1 MKSSKL
7 KILFFLSIFT
17 FTGFVFGLMF
27 SKSIN
32 MASALQSDGKD
43 EYKVLKTFTDV
54 IGLVEKNYVDKVD
67 IQALVEGAI
76 KGMLVVLDPH
86 TSYMNKELYKSLKE
100 ETAGEFGGLGIE
112 INVKDNLLTVVSPIE
127 DSPAFRAGIK
137 SGDQIIKIGDEF
149 AKNLGLEDA
158 VKKMRGPKGTTVKL
172 YIHRKGRKD
181 LLPVSIVRDVIKV
194 KSVRYRSLDS
204 NYGYIRLAQ
213 FQDNSSNEFYSA
225 LEKLSGKDGK
235 QLKGL
240 IVDVRNN
247 PGGLLN
253 EAIRI
258 ADLFLKEGV
267 VVYTE
272 GRLESQKQKYY
283 AHDDSNEPEYP
294 IILLVNEGS
303 ASASEIIAGALQD
316 HKRAL
321 ILGKQTFGKGSVQT
335 VLPMEDGDA
344 LRLTTALYYT
354 QSGRSIQAEGI
365 KPDIEVEL
373 KNIKEDDKKSGVLLP
388 RIKEKDLPGAI
399 KNPSKNNNVQPSV
412 EPPTKD
418 KEAGDEETEN
428 EVDAE
433 EPMTMKAIMEMKLED
448 LLKIDNQLDEAY
460 KLLKTWNTF
469 KDSQSNMPD
478 PKKVTESLKK

>member
-1 MKSSKL
+1 MRTSKL
-7 KILFFLSIFT
+7 KIVLLVLVTSAI
-17 FTGFVFGLMF
+17 GFAFGF
-27 SKSIN
+27 ASSRTIN
-32 MASALQSDGKD
+32 LAEALQADGKD
-43 EYKVLKTFTDV
+43 EYKILKTFTDV
-54 IGLVEKNYVDKVD
+54 IGLVEKNYVEKVD
-67 IQALVEGAI
+67 LEALVEGAI
-76 KGMLVVLDPH
+76 KGMLLVLDPH

-112 INVKDNLLTVVSPIE
+112 INVKDSLLTVVSPIE

-137 SGDQIIKIGDEF
+137 SGDQIIKIGEEF
-149 AKNLGLEDA
+149 TKNLSLEDA
-158 VKKMRGPKGTTVKL
+158 VKKMRGPKGTSVKI
-172 YIHRKGRKD
+172 YVQRKGRKD
-181 LLPVSIVRDVIKV
+181 LLPITIVRDVIKV
-194 KSVRYRSLDS
+194 KSVRHRTLGDS
-204 NYGYIRLAQ
+204 YGYIRLAQ
-213 FQDNSSNEFYSA
+213 FQDASSNEFQSA

-235 QLKGL
+235 KLKGL

-283 AHDDSNEPEYP
+283 AHDDGNEPEYP

-321 ILGKQTFGKGSVQT
+321 VLGKQTFGKGSVQT

-365 KPDIEVEL
+365 KPDIEVDL
-373 KNIKEDDKKSGVLLP
+373 KSEKDDAKKVGVLLP

-399 KNPSKNNNVQPSV
+399 KNPQDKSSHPLEGEPTEEMQNQDSQEVQ
-412 EPPTKD
+412 
-418 KEAGDEETEN
+418 
-428 EVDAE
+428 
-433 EPMTMKAIMEMKLED
+433 EPMTMKSFMEMSLDE
-448 LLKIDNQLDEAY
+448 LLKIDNQIDEAL

-469 KDSQSNMPD
+469 KDSKSGMPD